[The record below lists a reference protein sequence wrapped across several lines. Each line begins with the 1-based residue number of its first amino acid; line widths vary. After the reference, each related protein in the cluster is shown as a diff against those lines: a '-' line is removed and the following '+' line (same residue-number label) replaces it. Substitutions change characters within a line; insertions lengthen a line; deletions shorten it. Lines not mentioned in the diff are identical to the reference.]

1 MGMVLL
7 TDRYADRI
15 RGVLSCFDRI
25 IITGTLPDICHADAM
40 AIHLRSKGVRL
51 FDFRRWA
58 EPLRDEVGTH
68 AERLAADNGLQIEFI
83 RKKNFRKEA
92 RIKQILTEHGPQPG
106 LVHIFSAMEPCL
118 SFKPWHDKKTGRT
131 FLKPDAGRCLHYYF
145 YFIDEELGLCYLRVP
160 TWAPFRLQFYFN
172 GHNALAVKLARQGI
186 AYQLVDNAFVSIADF
201 PRAQALAD
209 QIRVEKIHRRLDRPA
224 RRFCPLPRH
233 FPSGYHWSIHQA
245 ENATDIV
252 FKRQSDLK
260 LLYEALVRTA
270 IHAVKAEQ
278 VATFLGRTIRANTTA
293 EIGNHFSTRIEGTRI
308 RHQMGAA
315 SIKMYDKFG
324 LMIRIETTTYDVSFF
339 RHYRKVEHRDGRS
352 EMKYATMKKT
362 IYSLPAL
369 FELTVAANHRY
380 LKFLST
386 LDDPTSGVK
395 ALEKLS
401 APVRDANRTYRGFNL
416 FDAEDLR
423 LFEVL
428 LRGEFN
434 ISGFRN
440 RTLRTHLTSKTA
452 PQLSRTLKRLRCHGL
467 IKKVAANYKYHLTQR
482 GRAAAAAALQLRTFF
497 VTPTL
502 AQLVGAR
509 S

>member
-1 MGMVLL
+1 M
-7 TDRYADRI
+7 
-15 RGVLSCFDRI
+15 
-25 IITGTLPDICHADAM
+25 P
-40 AIHLRSKGVRL
+40 IHLRSKGVRL

-186 AYQLVDNAFVSIADF
+186 AYQLVDNAFVDIADF

-209 QIRVEKIHRRLDRPA
+209 QIRVEKIHRRLDRLA